1 MIHSLSGGVISD
13 NGYYTFAK
21 VETDGAPWCYLAE
34 EKVSIGD
41 RVLVPIGGKLREGV
55 VLKVEENVSN
65 QCAPVPM
72 NRIKRIEKILR

>member
-21 VETDGAPWCYLAE
+21 VETDGAPWWYLAE
-34 EKVSIGD
+34 EKVSVGD
-41 RVLVPIGGKLREGV
+41 RVLVPVGGKLREGV